1 MQQTNA
7 SITSSQIAQ
16 QNEEELTRLMTSPVR
31 AKMQF
36 SNQKLAESQNSQKS
50 QSTASNAGVQQ
61 KEAQPSGWK
70 GK

>member
-1 MQQTNA
+1 
-7 SITSSQIAQ
+7 
-16 QNEEELTRLMTSPVR
+16 MTSPVR